1 MDNPLVSVI
10 MPAFNAEDFIETAVE
25 SVIAQT
31 YSNWE
36 LFIIDDAST
45 DATFSKAE
53 NLEKQDSRIKILQNQ
68 NNFGTGISRNNGI
81 KAAQGDFIAF
91 LDADDQWKPKK
102 LQIQLEIMQQQDAS
116 VCFSSYLQIDENG
129 NSRNEI
135 IEALTTL
142 TYQKLLKSNYLGNL
156 TGIYSAKKLGKIY
169 APEIRKRQDWALWL
183 EAVKKGGPA
192 LGIQQCLAKYRV
204 RKGSISR
211 NKLEMLKFNFNIY
224 YKILGFNFIKSTGYM
239 LVFLKEHFFVKRKQI
254 KKISN

>member
-1 MDNPLVSVI
+1 MENLLVSVI
-10 MPAFNAEDFIETAVE
+10 MPAFNAEEFIEAAVE

-45 DATFSKAE
+45 DATLSKAE
-53 NLEKQDSRIKILQNQ
+53 KLAKQDFRIKILQNQ
-68 NNFGTGISRNNGI
+68 KNSGTGISRNKGI
-81 KAAQGDFIAF
+81 KASQGDFIAF

-102 LQIQLEIMQQQDAS
+102 LKIQLETMQKQDAS

-129 NSRNEI
+129 SSRNEI
-135 IEALTTL
+135 IEALPTL

-156 TGIYSAKKLGKIY
+156 TGIYSVKKLGKIY

-192 LGIQQCLAKYRV
+192 IGIQQCLAKYRV

-211 NKLEMLKFNFNIY
+211 NKLEMLKYNFNIY
-224 YKILGFNFIKSTGYM
+224 HKILGFDFPKSVGYM
-239 LVFLKEHFFVKRKQI
+239 LVFLKEHFYVKPKQVKRI
-254 KKISN
+254 

>member
-1 MDNPLVSVI
+1 MENLLVSVI
-10 MPAFNAEDFIETAVE
+10 MPAFNAEEFIEAAVE

-45 DATFSKAE
+45 DATLSKAE
-53 NLEKQDSRIKILQNQ
+53 KLAKQDFRIKILQNQ
-68 NNFGTGISRNNGI
+68 KNSGTGISRNKGI
-81 KAAQGDFIAF
+81 KASQGDFIAF

-102 LQIQLEIMQQQDAS
+102 LKIQLETMQKQDAS

-129 NSRNEI
+129 SSRNEI
-135 IEALTTL
+135 IEALPTL

-156 TGIYSAKKLGKIY
+156 TGIYSVKKLGKIY

-192 LGIQQCLAKYRV
+192 IGIQQCLAKYRV

-211 NKLEMLKFNFNIY
+211 NKFEMLKYNFNIY
-224 YKILGFNFIKSTGYM
+224 HKILGFDFPKSVGYM
-239 LVFLKEHFFVKRKQI
+239 LVFLKEHFYVKPKQVKRI
-254 KKISN
+254 

>member
-1 MDNPLVSVI
+1 MNNPLVSVI
-10 MPAFNAEDFIETAVE
+10 MPAFNAEDFIEAAVE

-45 DATFSKAE
+45 DATFAKAKK
-53 NLEKQDSRIKILQNQ
+53 LAKQDFRIKIFQNQ
-68 NNFGTGISRNNGI
+68 KNSGTGISRNKGI

-102 LQIQLEIMQQQDAS
+102 LQIQLQIMQEQDAS
-116 VCFSSYLQIDENG
+116 VCFSSYLQIDERG

-135 IEALTTL
+135 IEALPTL

-156 TGIYSAKKLGKIY
+156 TGMYSVKKIGKVY

-183 EAVKKGGPA
+183 AAVKKGGPA
-192 LGIQQCLAKYRV
+192 IGIQQCLAKYRV

-211 NKLEMLKFNFNIY
+211 NKLEMLKYNFNIY
-224 YKILGFNFIKSTGYM
+224 HKILGFSFMKSTGYM
-239 LVFLKEHFFVKRKQI
+239 LVFLKEHFFVKKKQV
-254 KKISN
+254 KKI

>member
-1 MDNPLVSVI
+1 MENSLVSVI
-10 MPAFNAEDFIETAVE
+10 MPAFNAENFIEIAVE

-53 NLEKQDSRIKILQNQ
+53 KLAKQDSRIKILQNQ
-68 NNFGTGISRNNGI
+68 KNSGTGVSRNKGI

-102 LQIQLEIMQQQDAS
+102 LEIQLETMQEQDAS
-116 VCFSSYLQIDENG
+116 VCFSSYLQMDEIG
-129 NSRNEI
+129 NSRDEI
-135 IEALTTL
+135 IEALPIL

-156 TGIYSAKKLGKIY
+156 TGIYSVKKLGKIY
-169 APEIRKRQDWALWL
+169 APKIRKRQDWALWL
-183 EAVKKGGPA
+183 EAVKKSGPA
-192 LGIQQCLAKYRV
+192 IGIQQCLAKYRI

-211 NKLEMLKFNFNIY
+211 NKLELLKYNFNIY
-224 YKILGFNFIKSTGYM
+224 YKILGFNFIKSMGYM
-239 LVFLKEHFFVKRKQI
+239 LIFLKEHFFVKKKQV
-254 KKISN
+254 KKI

>member
-10 MPAFNAEDFIETAVE
+10 MPAFNAEDFIEAAVE

-45 DATFSKAE
+45 DATFSKAQK
-53 NLEKQDSRIKILQNQ
+53 LAKQDFRIKILQNQ
-68 NNFGTGISRNNGI
+68 KNSGTGVSRNKGI
-81 KAAQGDFIAF
+81 KATQGDFIAF

-102 LQIQLEIMQQQDAS
+102 LEIQLEIMQEHKAS

-135 IEALTTL
+135 IEALPTL
-142 TYQKLLKSNYLGNL
+142 TYQKLLKSKYLGNL
-156 TGIYSAKKLGKIY
+156 TGIYNVKKLGKIY

-192 LGIQQCLAKYRV
+192 IGIQQCLAKYRV

-211 NKLEMLKFNFNIY
+211 NKFEMLKYNFNIY
-224 YKILGFNFIKSTGYM
+224 HKILGFDFPKSVGYM
-239 LVFLKEHFFVKRKQI
+239 LVFLKEHFYVKPKQVKRI
-254 KKISN
+254 

>member
-1 MDNPLVSVI
+1 
-10 MPAFNAEDFIETAVE
+10 
-25 SVIAQT
+25 
-31 YSNWE
+31 
-36 LFIIDDAST
+36 
-45 DATFSKAE
+45 
-53 NLEKQDSRIKILQNQ
+53 
-68 NNFGTGISRNNGI
+68 
-81 KAAQGDFIAF
+81 

-102 LQIQLEIMQQQDAS
+102 LQIQLEIMQEQDAS

-192 LGIQQCLAKYRV
+192 LGIQQCLAKYRL

-224 YKILGFNFIKSTGYM
+224 YKILGFNFIKSIGCM
-239 LVFLKEHFFVKRKQI
+239 LVFLKEHFFVKRKQV

>member
-1 MDNPLVSVI
+1 MENSLVSVI
-10 MPAFNAEDFIETAVE
+10 MPAFNAENFIEIAVE
-25 SVIAQT
+25 SVISQT

-53 NLEKQDSRIKILQNQ
+53 KLAKQDSRIKILQNQ
-68 NNFGTGISRNNGI
+68 KNSGTGVSRNKGI

-102 LQIQLEIMQQQDAS
+102 LQIQLQTMQEQDVS
-116 VCFSSYLQIDENG
+116 VCFSSYLQIDESG
-129 NSRNEI
+129 TSRNEI
-135 IEALTTL
+135 IEALPTL

-156 TGIYSAKKLGKIY
+156 TGIYSVKKLGKIY
-169 APEIRKRQDWALWL
+169 APQIRKRQDWAFWL

-192 LGIQQCLAKYRV
+192 IGIQQCLAKYRV

-211 NKLEMLKFNFNIY
+211 NKLELLKYNFNIY
-224 YKILGFNFIKSTGYM
+224 YKILGFSFIKSIGYM
-239 LVFLKEHFFVKRKQI
+239 LIFLKEHFLVKKKQV
-254 KKISN
+254 KKI